1 VARAVKNTG
10 LLLILL
16 IFGSIFGSLIGEVL
30 SDIIPVLNYGKTIG
44 FAPVTIDLAAV
55 SLTFG
60 ILIKINL
67 AAILGFFIAFFIYTR
82 M

>member
-1 VARAVKNTG
+1 MSKVTKSSG

-16 IFGSIFGSLIGEVL
+16 IFGSIFGSLLGEIL
-30 SDIIPVLNYGKTIG
+30 SDMIPFLNYGRSIG
-44 FAPVTIDLAAV
+44 FTPMTIDLAAI

-60 ILIKINL
+60 ILIKINI
-67 AAILGFFIAFFIYTR
+67 ATILGFFIAFFIYTR